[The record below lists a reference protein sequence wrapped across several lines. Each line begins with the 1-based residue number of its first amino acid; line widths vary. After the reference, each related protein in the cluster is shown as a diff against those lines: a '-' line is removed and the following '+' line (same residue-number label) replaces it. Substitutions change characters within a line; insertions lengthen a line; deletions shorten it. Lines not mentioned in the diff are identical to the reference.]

1 MRLFTGGAHG
11 TVACMPPPDEG
22 LVPLDLLRREDLRR
36 VLAEHDFAAVFKL
49 LGKYGGLS
57 QNRIALACGLTPG
70 KVSAIVHGRAQVT
83 SFEVVARIADGL
95 RIPGHL
101 LGLAP
106 RAWENQPNPISTAR
120 SAVVSP
126 VRDQTWTPEASVA
139 AATRLTARDLV
150 HDQPLPRPVL
160 SGASLLEPL
169 EGWLSPMR
177 QELRPHRPG
186 RLGLHEVAE
195 LEQAARA
202 FKQWGRRLGGG
213 LHRKAVLGALG
224 EVATHLREHQSPKV
238 TDGLL
243 RVMSQLAQTAAS
255 MAWDSGLH
263 RTAQDYYVLALRA
276 SHAARDLDFGA
287 NILAGMARQML
298 YRDRPQDALEMIRIA
313 QEGAWATAGPRLR
326 AMLQVREAWAYARMG
341 REAAFRRLTNQ
352 AHETLTDAVPGSEAH
367 WIEYFDEAELR
378 GTTGGR
384 YLELAR
390 HDPRKHGETA
400 LGEITAALAQRG
412 PETGRGHALD
422 RIGLAE
428 CYFLLGDQ
436 HAAVAETHHAVT
448 AALNTRS
455 SRVNAK
461 LAELYD
467 YTTDP
472 GASSMVRDA
481 REQIRQALAG

>member
-1 MRLFTGGAHG
+1 
-11 TVACMPPPDEG
+11 MPQPDEG

-36 VLAEHDFAAVFKL
+36 VLAEHDFAAVFML

-95 RIPGHL
+95 RVPGHL

-106 RAWENQPNPISTAR
+106 RAWEGQSDPVSAAR
-120 SAVVSP
+120 SALASP
-126 VRDQTWTPEASVA
+126 AQEHAWTSETSVA
-139 AATRLTARDLV
+139 AATRLTARDLI

-169 EGWLSPMR
+169 EGWLSPMG
-177 QELRPHRPG
+177 QEAGPHRTG
-186 RLGLHEVAE
+186 RVGLEEAAE
-195 LEQAARA
+195 LERAARA
-202 FKQWGRRLGGG
+202 FKQWGHRLGGG
-213 LHRKAVLGALG
+213 LHRKAVLGTLR
-224 EVATHLREHQSPKV
+224 EVAAHLREHQSPRV
-238 TDGLL
+238 TDRLL

-263 RTAQDYYVLALRA
+263 RIAQDYYLLALRA
-276 SHAARDLDFGA
+276 SHSAGDLDFGA

-313 QEGAWATAGPRLR
+313 QEGAQSTAGPRLR

-341 REAAFRRLTNQ
+341 REAAFQRLTSQ
-352 AHETLTDAVPGSEAH
+352 AHETLTGAVPGSEAH

-436 HAAVAETHHAVT
+436 HAAVAETHHAVN

-455 SRVNAK
+455 SRVNSK
-461 LAELYD
+461 LAELYE

-472 GASSMVRDA
+472 AASSMVRDA
-481 REQIRQALAG
+481 REHIRQALAG